1 LDITDIYKVHSSL
14 YMSMMSKTQLA
25 HELWRL
31 LTFGVMKLILEPE
44 RNEGSSWVADAET
57 EAIEAQTEL

>member
-1 LDITDIYKVHSSL
+1 
-14 YMSMMSKTQLA
+14 MSMMSKTQLA

-31 LTFGVMKLILEPE
+31 FTFGVMKLILEPE